1 MQSAGEARA
10 AARATA
16 EKLRAA
22 GVESGEGVAVCLPSG
37 PDLVTTMAGIWLADA
52 VFVPLN
58 DRSPQAEVDHV
69 LTTVRPRA
77 LVDQRGITTLADPMR
92 HDPDVAFVTWTSG
105 TTGTPKAILQTH
117 SGYLELLDRVLLRCA
132 EAEAEAA
139 RQRGRRS
146 RRPIWCRCRSR

>member
-22 GVESGEGVAVCLPSG
+22 GVESGQGVAVCLPSG

-77 LVDQRGITTLADPMR
+77 LPRLDGA
-92 HDPDVAFVTWTSG
+92 SG
-105 TTGTPKAILQTH
+105 
-117 SGYLELLDRVLLRCA
+117 
-132 EAEAEAA
+132 
-139 RQRGRRS
+139 RS
-146 RRPIWCRCRSR
+146 R